1 MNSIVEANVRS
12 YLVNELRY
20 RLYDTG
26 TILDQMRSLASMAG
40 HDLDER
46 FAYAG
51 LGAGP
56 EARIASRLVDYALVG
71 GGGTETPETAIRKQ
85 IDEWLRRN
93 PRRWL
98 L

>member
-1 MNSIVEANVRS
+1 MDAVVEARIRN
-12 YLVNELRY
+12 YLVSEMHY
-20 RLYDTG
+20 PFYDTG
-26 TILDQMRSLASMAG
+26 TILDHMRSLARMAG
-40 HDLDER
+40 HELDER
-46 FAYAG
+46 FAQAG

-71 GGGTETPETAIRKQ
+71 GGGTETPEPAIRIQVK
-85 IDEWLRRN
+85 DWLMRH